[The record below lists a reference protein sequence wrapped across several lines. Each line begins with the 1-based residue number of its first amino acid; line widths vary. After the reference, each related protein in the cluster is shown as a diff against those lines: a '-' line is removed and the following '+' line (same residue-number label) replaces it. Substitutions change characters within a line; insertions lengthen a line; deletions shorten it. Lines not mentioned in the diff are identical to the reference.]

1 MSEPD
6 YDAIAWSFDEDTGVG
21 RIELDRPDAMNA
33 INDRMQRELIEGF
46 RRFRRLEEDRTGVAV
61 RAIVVSGAGDRAF
74 STGLDVGEMQSITDY
89 GEKKRI
95 PDGFHE
101 MAETIER
108 CEPPVIARIDGLCL
122 GGGLEIALAS
132 DFRLASKRSSFGQ
145 PEVNFGVLP
154 GGGGAQRLSMIVGVS
169 RAKELCMTGEQIDA
183 EQAASEGI
191 IDHVHPAADLTEEVE
206 SFVESIVDKPPLA
219 VRTIK
224 EAADRTRE
232 VGFEEALQYGNRAW
246 LSLSQTRDYDR
257 AVEAFGT
264 DADVE
269 WEGR

>member
-1 MSEPD
+1 MTEPEYETID
-6 YDAIAWSFDEDTGVG
+6 WSFNRETGIG
-21 RIELDRPDAMNA
+21 RITLDRPDAMNA
-33 INDRMQRELIEGF
+33 IDVQMQNELIEGF
-46 RRFRRLEEDRTGVAV
+46 RQFRAHDQEAAGVAV
-61 RAIVVSGAGDRAF
+61 RAVVVAGTGDRAF

-95 PDGFHE
+95 PDRFNE
-101 MAETIER
+101 MTETMEDF
-108 CEPPVIARIDGLCL
+108 EPPVIAQIDGLCL
-122 GGGLEIALAS
+122 GGGLEIALAA
-132 DFRLASKRSSFGQ
+132 DFRLASDNSSFGQ

-169 RAKELCMTGEQIDA
+169 RAKELCMTGDQIDA
-183 EQAASEGI
+183 EQAEGEGI
-191 IDHVHPAADLTEEVE
+191 VDHVYPADELDAEVE
-206 SFVESIVDKPPLA
+206 SFVGSLAEKPPLA

-246 LSLSQTRDYDR
+246 LSLSQTRDYQR
-257 AVEAFGT
+257 AVDTFGT
-264 DADVE
+264 DTSVE